1 MRSSLVLGLGKGER
15 SHAFI
20 ASAARRSSWL
30 LATVVAVL
38 TAGCNPPAQS
48 SAASAASAP
57 QMVIDQAQLCEVNAW
72 QHNLVA
78 SVWKPGQKVVFLPRT
93 FGNAQLPIL
102 FAAVNCDLRYAVA
115 LTEGAVTCIYNPI
128 QPAPVQPPTT
138 DASQPA
144 SKP

>member
-1 MRSSLVLGLGKGER
+1 MRSSLVLGLGKGVR

-30 LATVVAVL
+30 LATAVAVL
-38 TAGCNPPAQS
+38 TAGCNPQAQS
-48 SAASAASAP
+48 PAASAAPAP
-57 QMVIDQAQLCEVNAW
+57 QMAIDQAQLCEVNAW

-78 SVWKPGQKVVFLPRT
+78 SVCKPGQKVVFLPRS

-128 QPAPVQPPTT
+128 QPAPAQPPAA

>member
-1 MRSSLVLGLGKGER
+1 MRSSSVLCLGKGEQ
-15 SHAFI
+15 SHVFA
-20 ASAARRSSWL
+20 ASAVRCSSL
-30 LATVVAVL
+30 VIATVVAASM
-38 TAGCNPPAQS
+38 AGCSPQAQS
-48 SAASAASAP
+48 PATSAAPAP

-72 QHNLVA
+72 QHDLVA
-78 SVWKPGQKVVFLPRT
+78 SVCKPGQKVVFLPRS

-115 LTEGAVTCIYNPI
+115 LTEGAVTCIYSPI
-128 QPAPVQPPTT
+128 QPAPAQPAAT

>member
-1 MRSSLVLGLGKGER
+1 MRSSLVLGLGKGVR
-15 SHAFI
+15 SRAFI

-30 LATVVAVL
+30 LATAVVVF

-78 SVWKPGQKVVFLPRT
+78 SVCKPGQKVVFLPRS

-128 QPAPVQPPTT
+128 QPAPAQPPAA
-138 DASQPA
+138 DASQPV